1 MSWLDK
7 FGWGRKLAKATRLF
21 FFKHDTLNSA
31 KLRGDPKT
39 VARIYDFVAPIY
51 DFFFPH
57 VETYSQT
64 VEYIVTNLVTEDD
77 RVLELGAGTGIQT
90 VPMAAKARFVVAA
103 DLNSKMLEKGRKKAR
118 KHGVSHKISYN
129 LGNACQL
136 PYADQSFSLVF
147 SGFMEVY
154 LTIPEKIQMMR
165 EIHRVL
171 APGGRVVFFSGNG
184 EVSGRYIKRAQWES
198 IFSDTSF
205 GDVDITEHHD
215 VFRVIHARK
224 RERPLLPA

>member
-64 VEYIVTNLVTEDD
+64 VDYIVTNLIQEDD
-77 RVLELGAGTGIQT
+77 LILDLGAGTGIQT
-90 VPMAAKARFVVAA
+90 VPFAGKARFVVAA
-103 DLNSKMLEKGRKKAR
+103 DLNSKMLGRAKKKAA
-118 KHGVSHKISYN
+118 KAGVTHKIAYS

-136 PYADQSFSLVF
+136 PYADASFTVVA

-171 APGGRVVFFSGNG
+171 KPGGRVVFFSGNG

-198 IFSDTSF
+198 ILSDTSF
-205 GDVDITEHHD
+205 GDVDITDHHD

>member
-7 FGWGRKLAKATRLF
+7 FDWGRKLSKATRLF
-21 FFKHDTLNSA
+21 FFKHDTLRSG
-31 KLRGDPKT
+31 KLRGDHKT

-57 VETYSQT
+57 VETYAQT
-64 VEYIVTNLVTEDD
+64 VDYIVQNLVHEDD
-77 RVLELGAGTGIQT
+77 RILDLGAGTGIQT
-90 VPMAAKARFVVAA
+90 VPMAAKAKFVVAG
-103 DLNSKMLEKGRKKAR
+103 DLNAKMLGKARKKAI
-118 KHGVSHKISYN
+118 KAGVAHKTAYN

-136 PYADQSFSLVF
+136 PYADGAFTLVA

-154 LTIPEKIQMMR
+154 LTIPEKIQMLR

-198 IFSDTSF
+198 ILSDTSF
-205 GDVDITEHHD
+205 GDIEITDHYD